1 MKFDFSKFPINGEA
15 YSKRSMAFL
24 DLVPG
29 KILGGLV
36 ELALI
41 ETGSPAARER
51 WQMAQ
56 LRNLLAHAAQ
66 RSAFWRNRLGP
77 KPSEAKLA
85 ALPILT
91 RTELRQQV
99 DEEGSLLR
107 QAMASKLPYM
117 GHRDHRGRR
126 SNST

>member
-15 YSKRSMAFL
+15 YSNRPMAFL

-29 KILGGLV
+29 KILGGVV

-56 LRNLLAHAAQ
+56 LRNLLAHATQ

-77 KPSEAKLA
+77 KPSEAKRA

-99 DEEGSLLR
+99 EEEGSL
-107 QAMASKLPYM
+107 
-117 GHRDHRGRR
+117 
-126 SNST
+126 